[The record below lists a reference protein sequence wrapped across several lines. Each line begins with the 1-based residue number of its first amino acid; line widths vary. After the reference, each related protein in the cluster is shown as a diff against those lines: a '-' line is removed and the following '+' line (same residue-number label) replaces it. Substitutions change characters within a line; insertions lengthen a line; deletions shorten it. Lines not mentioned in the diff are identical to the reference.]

1 MLHRLI
7 KDSRSRLTQAVS
19 SRRETIMLA
28 CIQRR
33 QNLPSQRLACTP
45 KSLDVAP
52 PPLLLPV
59 PPLQP
64 CTRKGELATVI
75 SRYPSP
81 AELDAF
87 AQRNANSPLS
97 IKIFPSEVRV
107 PQHKQLNKTVNGL
120 DTTGTHRYSPYPGS
134 GGPQGLLAIK
144 TSEVVRSGVKNSE
157 GRRTKHANNQPASV
171 APYNNPLNNGYA
183 VRHGHKAYH
192 ISACKLSD
200 VPIETLCS
208 GAGMTSGDQSVL
220 PRSELAEV
228 QSLMRQMS
236 RVPHSQALQLGGEA
250 RASPS
255 VQAVAAVAH
264 SDSDFVLGV
273 PPQSSLAFTGAMLPT
288 QSADIAKAG
297 YLEKGDYTVWQHKHP
312 IQQQHPSYQQVAV
325 RMYSVS
331 NGAQGHRAAQA
342 GVGQSP
348 ETCLPLAC
356 SSQLAYRP
364 PPPSV
369 GAGQERVSSSS
380 LSCAAMQGE
389 RAVGQYFAPLWD
401 GVLATPNSDCYT
413 SQVLAT
419 GTCTARPRD
428 MGFSHPHLHP
438 NCHQRHHLPQHHQ
451 PQLHPPLPPHMQA
464 YSTDQNLC
472 CGLPTSSLCH
482 AAVLSSS
489 LQSLE
494 CLISDIHPPCIKE
507 RMLGRGYQAMG
518 MPQLLEH
525 HQTAHIQLPV
535 YR

>member
-1 MLHRLI
+1 
-7 KDSRSRLTQAVS
+7 
-19 SRRETIMLA
+19 MLA

-33 QNLPSQRLACTP
+33 QNLSSQRLACTP
-45 KSLDVAP
+45 KSLDVPP
-52 PPLLLPV
+52 PPLLLSV

-64 CTRKGELATVI
+64 CTHKGKSASMI

-87 AQRNANSPLS
+87 AQKTANSPLS
-97 IKIFPSEVRV
+97 IKIFPSDIRV

-120 DTTGTHRYSPYPGS
+120 DTTGQRYSPYSHPYS
-134 GGPQGLLAIK
+134 GGYQGLLAIVK
-144 TSEVVRSGVKNSE
+144 ASVVVKGVVKNSE
-157 GRRTKHANNQPASV
+157 GRRTKHANTQTSV
-171 APYNNPLNNGYA
+171 APYNNPLNNGYT

-192 ISACKLSD
+192 ISSCKPPD

-208 GAGMTSGDQSVL
+208 STGMASRDQTRA
-220 PRSELAEV
+220 PQSELAEV

-255 VQAVAAVAH
+255 LQAVAAVAH

-273 PPQSSLAFTGAMLPT
+273 PPQSSLAFTGAVIPT

-297 YLEKGDYTVWQHKHP
+297 YLDKGDYAVWQHKHE
-312 IQQQHPSYQQVAV
+312 IQQPYQQGAV

-331 NGAQGHRAAQA
+331 NGAQGHRAAEA
-342 GVGQSP
+342 GQPP
-348 ETCLPLAC
+348 ETCLPLRC
-356 SSQLAYRP
+356 SSQLSYRP
-364 PPPSV
+364 HPASV

-380 LSCAAMQGE
+380 VSRAAMQGE
-389 RAVGQYFAPLWD
+389 FSIGQYFAPLWD
-401 GVLATPNSDCYT
+401 GVVATPNSDCYT

-419 GTCTARPRD
+419 GTCAARPRD
-428 MGFSHPHLHP
+428 LGLSHPHLHP
-438 NCHQRHHLPQHHQ
+438 NRHQHHQ
-451 PQLHPPLPPHMQA
+451 HPQLHPPLPPHTQA

-472 CGLPTSSLCH
+472 CGLPSSSLCH

-494 CLISDIHPPCIKE
+494 CLISEIHPPCIKE
-507 RMLGRGYQAMG
+507 RMLGRGYEAVG

-525 HQTAHIQLPV
+525 HQHTHIQLPV

>member
-1 MLHRLI
+1 
-7 KDSRSRLTQAVS
+7 
-19 SRRETIMLA
+19 MLA

-33 QNLPSQRLACTP
+33 QNLSAQSLACTP
-45 KSLDVAP
+45 KSLDVPP
-52 PPLLLPV
+52 PPLLLSV

-64 CTRKGELATVI
+64 CTHKGEPASMI

-87 AQRNANSPLS
+87 AQRTANSPLS
-97 IKIFPSEVRV
+97 IKIFPSDVRV

-120 DTTGTHRYSPYPGS
+120 DTTGQRYSSYSHPYS
-134 GGPQGLLAIK
+134 GVYQGLLA
-144 TSEVVRSGVKNSE
+144 VVKASVVVKGVVKNSE
-157 GRRTKHANNQPASV
+157 GRRTKHSNTQTSV
-171 APYNNPLNNGYA
+171 APYNNPLNNGYT

-192 ISACKLSD
+192 ISSCKPHD

-208 GAGMTSGDQSVL
+208 STGMASGDQSL
-220 PRSELAEV
+220 APQSELAEV

-255 VQAVAAVAH
+255 LQAVAAVAH

-273 PPQSSLAFTGAMLPT
+273 PPQSSLAFTGAVLPT

-297 YLEKGDYTVWQHKHP
+297 HLEKGDYTVWQHKHP
-312 IQQQHPSYQQVAV
+312 IQQQQQQPYQQGAV

-331 NGAQGHRAAQA
+331 NGAPRHRAAEA

-348 ETCLPLAC
+348 ETCLPLPC
-356 SSQLAYRP
+356 SSQLPYRP
-364 PPPSV
+364 HPASV
-369 GAGQERVSSSS
+369 GARQERVSSSS
-380 LSCAAMQGE
+380 LNCAAMQGE
-389 RAVGQYFAPLWD
+389 LSVGQYFAPLWD
-401 GVLATPNSDCYT
+401 SIMATPNSDCYT

-419 GTCTARPRD
+419 GTCAARPRD
-428 MGFSHPHLHP
+428 LGLSHPHPHPHLHP
-438 NCHQRHHLPQHHQ
+438 SRHQHHHHHPQRHQ
-451 PQLHPPLPPHMQA
+451 PQLHPPLPPHTQA

-472 CGLPTSSLCH
+472 CGLPSTSLCH

-494 CLISDIHPPCIKE
+494 CLISEIHPPCIKE
-507 RMLGRGYQAMG
+507 RMLGRGYEAMG

-525 HQTAHIQLPV
+525 HQQTHIQLPI

>member
-1 MLHRLI
+1 
-7 KDSRSRLTQAVS
+7 
-19 SRRETIMLA
+19 MLA

-33 QNLPSQRLACTP
+33 QNLSSQRLACTP
-45 KSLDVAP
+45 KSLDVPP
-52 PPLLLPV
+52 PPLLLPI

-64 CTRKGELATVI
+64 STHKGEPASMI

-87 AQRNANSPLS
+87 AQKTANSPLS
-97 IKIFPSEVRV
+97 IKIFPSDVRV

-120 DTTGTHRYSPYPGS
+120 DTTGHRYSPYSHPYS
-134 GGPQGLLAIK
+134 GGYQGLLAIVK
-144 TSEVVRSGVKNSE
+144 ASVVVKGVVKNSE
-157 GRRTKHANNQPASV
+157 GRRTKHANTQASV
-171 APYNNPLNNGYA
+171 APYNNPLNNGYT

-192 ISACKLSD
+192 ISSCKLPD

-208 GAGMTSGDQSVL
+208 SAGMASGDQSLV
-220 PRSELAEV
+220 PQSELAEV

-255 VQAVAAVAH
+255 LQAVAAVAH

-273 PPQSSLAFTGAMLPT
+273 PPQSSLAFTGAVLPT

-297 YLEKGDYTVWQHKHP
+297 YLKKGDYTVWQHKHQ
-312 IQQQHPSYQQVAV
+312 IQQQQQQSYQQVAV
-325 RMYSVS
+325 RMYGVNNS
-331 NGAQGHRAAQA
+331 AQGHRAAEA

-356 SSQLAYRP
+356 SSQLSYRP
-364 PPPSV
+364 HPPNV

-380 LSCAAMQGE
+380 LNCAATQGE
-389 RAVGQYFAPLWD
+389 FSVGQYFAPLWD
-401 GVLATPNSDCYT
+401 GVVATPNSDCYT

-419 GTCTARPRD
+419 GTCAARPRD
-428 MGFSHPHLHP
+428 LGLSHPHLHP
-438 NCHQRHHLPQHHQ
+438 NRHQHHHSQCHQ
-451 PQLHPPLPPHMQA
+451 PQIHPPLPPQTHA

-472 CGLPTSSLCH
+472 CGLPSSSLCH

-494 CLISDIHPPCIKE
+494 CLISEIHPPCIKE
-507 RMLGRGYQAMG
+507 RMLGRGYEAMG

-525 HQTAHIQLPV
+525 HQQNHIQLPV

>member
-1 MLHRLI
+1 
-7 KDSRSRLTQAVS
+7 
-19 SRRETIMLA
+19 MLA

-33 QNLPSQRLACTP
+33 QNLSSQRLACTP
-45 KSLDVAP
+45 KSIDVPP

-64 CTRKGELATVI
+64 CTRKGEPASMI

-87 AQRNANSPLS
+87 AQKTANSPLS
-97 IKIFPSEVRV
+97 IKIFPSDVRV

-120 DTTGTHRYSPYPGS
+120 DTTGQRYSPYSHPYS
-134 GGPQGLLAIK
+134 GGYQGLLAIVKASMVVKGVVK
-144 TSEVVRSGVKNSE
+144 TSE
-157 GRRTKHANNQPASV
+157 GRRTKHANSQTSV
-171 APYNNPLNNGYA
+171 APYNNPLNNGYT
-183 VRHGHKAYH
+183 VRHGHKAYR
-192 ISACKLSD
+192 ISSCKPPD

-208 GAGMTSGDQSVL
+208 SAGIASGDQSL
-220 PRSELAEV
+220 APQSELAEV

-250 RASPS
+250 RSSPS
-255 VQAVAAVAH
+255 LQAVAAVAH

-273 PPQSSLAFTGAMLPT
+273 PPQSSLPFTGAVLPT

-297 YLEKGDYTVWQHKHP
+297 YMEKRDYTVWQHKAQM
-312 IQQQHPSYQQVAV
+312 QQQQQQQPYQQGAV
-325 RMYSVS
+325 RMYSMS
-331 NGAQGHRAAQA
+331 NGAQGHRAAEA

-348 ETCLPLAC
+348 ESCIPLAC
-356 SSQLAYRP
+356 SSQLPYRP
-364 PPPSV
+364 HPGSV
-369 GAGQERVSSSS
+369 GQERGSGSS
-380 LSCAAMQGE
+380 LNCGSMQGE
-389 RAVGQYFAPLWD
+389 LSVGQYYAPLWD
-401 GVLATPNSDCYT
+401 DTPNADCFT

-419 GTCTARPRD
+419 GTCAARPRD
-428 MGFSHPHLHP
+428 LGLSHPHLHP
-438 NCHQRHHLPQHHQ
+438 NRHHHPQHHQ
-451 PQLHPPLPPHMQA
+451 PQLHPPPLAHTQA

-494 CLISDIHPPCIKE
+494 CLISEIHPPCIKE
-507 RMLGRGYQAMG
+507 RMLGRGYEAMG

-525 HQTAHIQLPV
+525 QQHIQLPV

>member
-1 MLHRLI
+1 
-7 KDSRSRLTQAVS
+7 
-19 SRRETIMLA
+19 MLA

-33 QNLPSQRLACTP
+33 QNLSAQSLACTP
-45 KSLDVAP
+45 KSLDVPP
-52 PPLLLPV
+52 PPLLLSV

-64 CTRKGELATVI
+64 CTHKGEPASMI

-87 AQRNANSPLS
+87 AQRTANSPLS
-97 IKIFPSEVRV
+97 IKIFPSDVRV

-120 DTTGTHRYSPYPGS
+120 DTTGQRYSSYSHPYS
-134 GGPQGLLAIK
+134 GVYQGLLA
-144 TSEVVRSGVKNSE
+144 VVKASVVVKGVVKNSE
-157 GRRTKHANNQPASV
+157 GRRTKHSNTQTSV
-171 APYNNPLNNGYA
+171 APYNNPLNNGYT

-192 ISACKLSD
+192 ISSCKPHD

-208 GAGMTSGDQSVL
+208 STGMASGDQSL
-220 PRSELAEV
+220 APQSELAEV

-255 VQAVAAVAH
+255 LQAVAAVAH

-273 PPQSSLAFTGAMLPT
+273 PPQSSLAFTGAVLPT

-297 YLEKGDYTVWQHKHP
+297 HLEKGDYTVWQHKHP
-312 IQQQHPSYQQVAV
+312 IQQQQPYQQGAV

-331 NGAQGHRAAQA
+331 NGAPRHRAAEA

-348 ETCLPLAC
+348 ETCLPLPC
-356 SSQLAYRP
+356 SSQLPYRP
-364 PPPSV
+364 HPASV
-369 GAGQERVSSSS
+369 GARQERVSSSS
-380 LSCAAMQGE
+380 LNCAAMQGE
-389 RAVGQYFAPLWD
+389 LSVGQYFAPLWD
-401 GVLATPNSDCYT
+401 SIMATPNSDCYT

-419 GTCTARPRD
+419 GTCAARPRD
-428 MGFSHPHLHP
+428 LGLSHPHPHPHLHP
-438 NCHQRHHLPQHHQ
+438 SCHQHHHHHPQRHQ
-451 PQLHPPLPPHMQA
+451 PQIHPPLPPHTQA

-472 CGLPTSSLCH
+472 CGLPSTSLCH

-494 CLISDIHPPCIKE
+494 CLISEIHPPCIKE
-507 RMLGRGYQAMG
+507 RMLGRGYEAMG

-525 HQTAHIQLPV
+525 HQQTHIQLPI

>member
-1 MLHRLI
+1 
-7 KDSRSRLTQAVS
+7 
-19 SRRETIMLA
+19 MLA

-33 QNLPSQRLACTP
+33 QNLSSQRLACTP
-45 KSLDVAP
+45 KSLDVPP

-59 PPLQP
+59 PSLQP
-64 CTRKGELATVI
+64 CTRKGEPASMI

-87 AQRNANSPLS
+87 AQKTANSPLS
-97 IKIFPSEVRV
+97 IKIFPSDVRV

-120 DTTGTHRYSPYPGS
+120 DTTGQRYSPYSHPYS
-134 GGPQGLLAIK
+134 GGYQGLLAIVKASVVVKGVVK
-144 TSEVVRSGVKNSE
+144 TSE
-157 GRRTKHANNQPASV
+157 GRRTKHANSQTSV
-171 APYNNPLNNGYA
+171 APYNNPLNNGYT
-183 VRHGHKAYH
+183 VRHGHKAYR
-192 ISACKLSD
+192 ISSCKPPD

-208 GAGMTSGDQSVL
+208 SAGIASGDQSL
-220 PRSELAEV
+220 APQSELAEV

-250 RASPS
+250 RSSPS
-255 VQAVAAVAH
+255 LQAVAAVAH

-273 PPQSSLAFTGAMLPT
+273 PPQSSLPFAGAVLPT

-297 YLEKGDYTVWQHKHP
+297 YMEKRDYTVWQHKAQM
-312 IQQQHPSYQQVAV
+312 QQQQQQPYQQGAV
-325 RMYSVS
+325 RMYSMS
-331 NGAQGHRAAQA
+331 NGAQGHRAAEA

-348 ETCLPLAC
+348 ESCIPLAC
-356 SSQLAYRP
+356 SSQLPYRP
-364 PPPSV
+364 HPGSV
-369 GAGQERVSSSS
+369 GQERGSGSS
-380 LSCAAMQGE
+380 LNCGAMQGE
-389 RAVGQYFAPLWD
+389 LSVGQYYAPLWD
-401 GVLATPNSDCYT
+401 DTPNADCFT

-419 GTCTARPRD
+419 GTCAARPRD
-428 MGFSHPHLHP
+428 LGLSHPHLHP
-438 NCHQRHHLPQHHQ
+438 NRHHHPQHHQ
-451 PQLHPPLPPHMQA
+451 PQLHPPPLAHTQA

-494 CLISDIHPPCIKE
+494 CLISEIHPPCIKE
-507 RMLGRGYQAMG
+507 RMLGRGYEAMG

-525 HQTAHIQLPV
+525 QQHIQLPV